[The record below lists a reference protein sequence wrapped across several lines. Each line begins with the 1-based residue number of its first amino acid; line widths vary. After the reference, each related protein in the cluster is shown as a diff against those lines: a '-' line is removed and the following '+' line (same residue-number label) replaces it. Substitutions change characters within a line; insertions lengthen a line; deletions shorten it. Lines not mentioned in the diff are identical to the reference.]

1 MPLSYRFGRFEL
13 KVDQRRLLSDGEPVI
28 LGSRA
33 FDLLHCLVEHQ
44 SRVVSKE
51 ELFAAVWPG
60 MVVEDSNLTVQ
71 VSALRKVLGP
81 DALATVQGQGYKFTL
96 PRSDVP
102 GPAAAQAS
110 TAVGAAAQPREM
122 PTVAVLP
129 LDVIGEEPKLRLLAD
144 GLTED
149 LIALLARMP
158 GFVVICRASSF
169 RFRRTSLPL
178 AAVADQLG
186 VRYLVEGSLR
196 GNDPVKIS
204 ARLSDAATG
213 RVLWSGSFEAPAHAA
228 PDLQEEIARS
238 IITELEPQLDRA
250 ELAAIRRRRPENL
263 DAWDHYR
270 RGVAAIAQGGWG
282 EVELAEARSEL
293 RLAFEVDPDFA
304 LARSH
309 HALFTALGCNLG
321 LIDGSPE
328 LVAETVAD
336 AERAA
341 ALDSGNPEVLGY
353 VGCTLN
359 DLGQPERGMQ
369 LLERALELDPSN
381 AQAHTAYGASQGLHG
396 EFVLGLERLR
406 HAMRLS
412 PKDRRLGFWSWVAGL
427 LLMRNGRLDDSLAE
441 ARRASQ
447 RDPQLYLSR
456 VLEAAVL
463 EQCGRRQEALAAL
476 ALARRL
482 RPQLTLPEIAISHG
496 KRAAAAIHPLWI

>member
-1 MPLSYRFGRFEL
+1 MSQSYRFGRFEL
-13 KVDQRRLLSDGEPVI
+13 KCDERRLLCDGEPVV

-33 FDLLHCLVEHQ
+33 FDLLHCLVERQ
-44 SRVVSKE
+44 DRVVGKS
-51 ELFAAVWPG
+51 ELLETVWPG

-81 DALATVQGQGYKFTL
+81 QALATVPGQGYKFTL
-96 PRSDVP
+96 PRLDMH
-102 GPAAAQAS
+102 AAAGAHS
-110 TAVGAAAQPREM
+110 SDIPGAAGHSREM

-129 LDVIGEEPKLRLLAD
+129 LDVLGDMPKLRLLAD

-158 GFVVICRASSF
+158 GFVVISRASSF
-169 RFRRTSLPL
+169 QFRQTSLPL
-178 AAVADQLG
+178 ADVAGQLG

-196 GNDPVKIS
+196 GDDPVKIS

-213 RVLWSGSFEAPAHAA
+213 RVLWSDSFQAPAHAA
-228 PDLQEEIARS
+228 PDLQEAIARS

-250 ELAAIRRRRPENL
+250 ELAVIRRHRTENM

-282 EVELAEARSEL
+282 ETELAEARSEL
-293 RLAFEVDPDFA
+293 RLAFEADPDFA

-309 HALFTALGCNLG
+309 HCLLTAIACDLG
-321 LIDGSPE
+321 LIERSAD
-328 LVAETVAD
+328 LVAQALAE

-353 VGCTLN
+353 AGCTLN
-359 DLGQPERGMQ
+359 DLGQHERGMQ
-369 LLERALELDPSN
+369 LLERALEMDPSN
-381 AQAHTAYGASQGLHG
+381 AQAHAAYGASQGMRG
-396 EFVLGLERLR
+396 EVVEGVERLR

-412 PKDRRLGFWSWVAGL
+412 PKDRRLGFWSWVVGSL
-427 LLMRNGRLDDSLAE
+427 LLRSGRLDDALAE
-441 ARRASQ
+441 ARMASR
-447 RDPQLYLSR
+447 RDPQLYLTR

-463 EQCGRRQEALAAL
+463 QQLARRDEASSAL
-476 ALARRL
+476 LLARRL

-496 KRAAAAIHPLWI
+496 KRAASALHAIWR

>member
-1 MPLSYRFGRFEL
+1 MPQSYRFGRFEL
-13 KVDQRRLLSDGEPVI
+13 KFNERRLLSDGAPVV

-33 FDLLHCLVEHQ
+33 FDLLYCLVERQ
-44 SRVVSKE
+44 DRVVSKA

-81 DALATVQGQGYKFTL
+81 QALATVPGQGYKFTL
-96 PRSDVP
+96 PRLDLP
-102 GPAAAQAS
+102 GPAVAQS
-110 TAVGAAAQPREM
+110 SDELGAAAQPREM

-129 LDVIGEEPKLRLLAD
+129 LDVLGDQPKLRLLAD

-158 GFVVICRASSF
+158 GFVVISRASSF
-169 RFRRTSLPL
+169 QFRQTSLPL
-178 AAVADQLG
+178 ADVANQLG

-196 GNDPVKIS
+196 GNDPVKVT

-213 RVLWSGSFEAPAHAA
+213 RVLWSGSFGAPTHAA
-228 PDLQEEIARS
+228 PDLQEAIARS

-250 ELAAIRRRRPENL
+250 ELAVIRRRRPENL

-293 RLAFEVDPDFA
+293 RMAFEVDPDFA

-309 HALFTALGCNLG
+309 HALFTAIGCDLG
-321 LIDGSPE
+321 LIDRSAD
-328 LVAETVAD
+328 LVAEAAAE

-353 VGCTLN
+353 AGCTLN
-359 DLGQPERGMQ
+359 DLGQHERGMQ

-381 AQAHTAYGASQGLHG
+381 VQAHAAYGAAQGMHG
-396 EFVLGLERLR
+396 EVVPGLERLR

-427 LLMRNGRLDDSLAE
+427 LLLRSGRLDEALVE
-441 ARRASQ
+441 ARAASR

-463 EQCGRRQEALAAL
+463 EQCARRDEALSAL